1 MVRLFRNEKGQI
13 KLLECEVE
21 LVGSDGKKIRHH
33 PTKFSICGCGKSKT
47 ILCDGSHKPKEY
59 ESKES

>member
-1 MVRLFRNEKGQI
+1 
-13 KLLECEVE
+13 LEGEVE

-47 ILCDGSHKPKEY
+47 ILCDGSHKPKED

>member
-13 KLLECEVE
+13 KLLEGEIE

-47 ILCDGSHKPKEY
+47 ILCDGSHKPKEN
-59 ESKES
+59 ENEEI

>member
-13 KLLECEVE
+13 KLLEGEVE

-33 PTKFSICGCGKSKT
+33 QTKF
-47 ILCDGSHKPKEY
+47 
-59 ESKES
+59 